1 MANKNLAASVR
12 ARLTNR
18 ARENGEELQNLLMR
32 FAVER
37 LLYRLG
43 LSAHKD
49 SFLLKGATLFAVWF
63 DEPHRPTKDLDL
75 LQRGASDVPTLE
87 NTVRELCR
95 IDGEDGLEFLAASIK
110 SETIRAATV
119 YQGVRV
125 TMTAMLEKARI
136 PVQVDIGFGDAVTPA
151 AKEETLPTMLDL
163 PAPRVLVYPK
173 ETVVAEK
180 FEAMVK
186 LGIGNTR
193 MKDFW
198 DIAYLMKECD
208 FNGALLQRA
217 MRATFANRQTPLP
230 RELPTALADDFA
242 VNPFITP
249 RWSGFI
255 KRNSINRETNFAS
268 LIKDLREFLLP
279 LLEAEAR
286 DVDYLKT
293 WKAGKGWSK

>member
-18 ARENGEELQNLLMR
+18 ARENGGELQNLLIR

-43 LSAHKD
+43 LSKHKD
-49 SFLLKGATLFAVWF
+49 RFLLKGATLFAVWF

-75 LQRGASDVPTLE
+75 LRRGASDGATLE
-87 NTVRELCR
+87 NIIRELCR
-95 IDGEDGLEFLAASIK
+95 IDGEDGLKFLAASIK
-110 SETIRAATV
+110 SETIRAATI

-125 TMTAMLEKARI
+125 TLTAMLEKARI

-151 AKEETLPTMLDL
+151 AKEETLPTILDL

-173 ETVVAEK
+173 ETVIAEK

-230 RELPTALADDFA
+230 RELPTALTDDFA
-242 VNPFITP
+242 VNPFITS

-255 KRNSINRETNFAS
+255 KRNSINRETDFAS

-293 WKAGKGWSK
+293 WKAGKGWSS